1 MTVIPNNLLGGYC
14 CPDII
19 RRVTVLMMGFDLF
32 SYGNGFQG
40 GTNTSASGMYDTST
54 TDLMGTFKGLRQ
66 YYRFGMYS
74 ASLSALSHPSSS

>member
-1 MTVIPNNLLGGYC
+1 MI
-14 CPDII
+14 
-19 RRVTVLMMGFDLF
+19 GFDPF

-74 ASLSALSHPSSS
+74 ASLSALSLTPVLAS